1 MASLLPNERLRSAVA
16 ERVGRHLGRAWRPV
30 RVQDKS
36 ESASHA
42 AAILSDGTYAVFV
55 KLATSATARDQFER
69 EAAGLRFLTRRSGV
83 LTPTVIGIAE
93 GEGAV
98 ALIMEAVRTVE
109 RGPREWRQM
118 GRALARIHAV
128 QADRFGFHAYNYW
141 GDFRQENSPAAD
153 WAEFFW
159 TNRIAPRLAAAVDS
173 GHLPVGLAVQVEG
186 LHARLPALCGN
197 RVTPSLLHGDAHQN
211 NFLCTPNG
219 PALIDPAI
227 CFGHPEADLAY
238 VDFFAPVSEL
248 LFDGYRELA
257 AIEHGFA
264 ERRELWL
271 IPARL
276 AMIEVLGPRHVP
288 RLVTALRSLV

>member
-141 GDFRQENSPAAD
+141 GDLRQENSPAAD

-159 TNRIAPRLAAAVDS
+159 TNRIAPTAGGGRRPPDTCLWGS
-173 GHLPVGLAVQVEG
+173 
-186 LHARLPALCGN
+186 RCRW
-197 RVTPSLLHGDAHQN
+197 RV
-211 NFLCTPNG
+211 CTPVC
-219 PALIDPAI
+219 PR
-227 CFGHPEADLAY
+227 C
-238 VDFFAPVSEL
+238 
-248 LFDGYRELA
+248 A
-257 AIEHGFA
+257 ATGS
-264 ERRELWL
+264 
-271 IPARL
+271 
-276 AMIEVLGPRHVP
+276 PRHCCTETLIRTTSCP
-288 RLVTALRSLV
+288 LGTARADRSCRLTSAIRKPIWRMSISSRPYPNCCSPDTGNSRQSSTALRSGASCG